1 MIAYSEPERTVMKA
15 TFVKKVRRWF
25 YRRQDSLSLALY
37 RFSQWLG
44 AKMITY
50 REAHLMLPPYAVRT
64 LDDRWGRT
72 LEDRR

>member
-1 MIAYSEPERTVMKA
+1 MKA
-15 TFVKKVRRWF
+15 TFVKKARIGLARWL
-25 YRRQDSLSLALY
+25 YHRQDRLSLALY

-44 AKMITY
+44 ARMIAY

-64 LDDRWGRT
+64 LEDRWSRT